1 MGRAASKA
9 RAAPVELGAMTTVSL
24 ADIQA
29 AAQRL
34 KGLAVETPL
43 IESPALNERLGGR
56 VFLKPETLQRAGA
69 FKFRGAYNR
78 LSQLTDEERSR
89 GVVAFSSGNHA
100 QGVALAAKLVG
111 CPALIVMPSDSP
123 AVKVEGT
130 RGFGAE
136 IRFYDRFTE
145 DRVAIADQI
154 AAERGCVVV
163 PSYDDPRI
171 IAGQGT
177 LGIEIVEQARALGV
191 TLDRVLSPV
200 GGGGLIAGTSTAV
213 KALSPS
219 TEVWGAEP
227 AGFDETRRSLE
238 SGRRETI
245 DKDARSFCD
254 ALLTPIP
261 GELTWSINQ
270 KNLAGIAA
278 VTDAEV
284 AEAMR
289 YAFSILKLVVEPG
302 GCVALTAA
310 LTGKVD
316 LKGKTAAIVLSGG
329 NVDPDLFARVLRGEL

>member
-1 MGRAASKA
+1 
-9 RAAPVELGAMTTVSL
+9 MTVTI

-29 AAQRL
+29 AAARL

-43 IESPALNERLGGR
+43 LENPALNARLGGR
-56 VFLKPETLQRAGA
+56 VFLKPETFQRAGA

-78 LSQLTDEERSR
+78 LSQLSDAEKAR

-100 QGVALAAKLVG
+100 QGVALAAKLLSV
-111 CPALIVMPSDSP
+111 PALIVMPSDSP
-123 AVKVEGT
+123 SVKVEGT
-130 RGFGAE
+130 RSFGAD

-163 PSYDDPRI
+163 PSYDDPHI

-177 LGIEIVEQARALGV
+177 VGLEIVAQAAALNAPLD
-191 TLDRVLSPV
+191 TLICCV

-213 KALSPS
+213 KALSPA
-219 TEVWGAEP
+219 TEIWGVEP

-245 DKDARSFCD
+245 DKDARSICD
-254 ALLTPIP
+254 ALLTPVP
-261 GELTWSINQ
+261 GDLTWPINQ
-270 KNLAGIAA
+270 KTLTGAVA

-289 YAFSILKLVVEPG
+289 YAFSTLKLVVEPG

-310 LTGKVD
+310 LTGKIDVA
-316 LKGKTAAIVLSGG
+316 GKTVAIVLSGG
-329 NVDPDLFARVLRGEL
+329 NVDPSLFAQVLSGQI

>member
-1 MGRAASKA
+1 
-9 RAAPVELGAMTTVSL
+9 MTVTL
-24 ADIQA
+24 ADIRA
-29 AAQRL
+29 AADRL
-34 KGLAVETPL
+34 QGQAVLTPL
-43 IESPALNERLGGR
+43 LESPALNERLGGR
-56 VFLKPETLQRAGA
+56 VLLKPETLQRAGA

-78 LSQLTDEERSR
+78 LSQLTAEERQR

-100 QGVALAAKLVG
+100 QGVALAARLVG

-123 AVKVEGT
+123 TVKVEGT

-145 DRVAIADQI
+145 DRVAIADEI

-163 PSYDDPRI
+163 PSYDDPHI

-177 LGIEIVEQARALGV
+177 LGLEIVEQATAAGASLD
-191 TLDRVLSPV
+191 TLICCV

-213 KALSPS
+213 KALSPA
-219 TEVWGAEP
+219 TAIWGVEP
-227 AGFDETRRSLE
+227 AGFDETRRSLA

-245 DKDARSFCD
+245 DKDARSICD

-261 GELTWSINQ
+261 GELTFPIIQ
-270 KNLAGIAA
+270 ANLAGIVA
-278 VTDAEV
+278 VSDAEV

-289 YAFSILKLVVEPG
+289 YAFSTLKLVVEPG

-310 LTGKVD
+310 LTGRID
-316 LKGKTAAIVLSGG
+316 LRGRTAAIVLSGG
-329 NVDPDLFARVLRGEL
+329 NVDPALFARVLAGEI

>member
-1 MGRAASKA
+1 
-9 RAAPVELGAMTTVSL
+9 MTHAL
-24 ADIQA
+24 AITLSDIESA
-29 AAQRL
+29 AARL
-34 KGLAVETPL
+34 AGLAVRTPL

-56 VFLKPETLQRAGA
+56 VLIKPETLQRAGA

-78 LSQLTDEERSR
+78 LSRLSDDERRR

-100 QGVALAAKLVG
+100 QGVALAAQLLG

-163 PSYDDPRI
+163 PSYDDPHI

-177 LGIEIVEQARALGV
+177 AGLEIIEQARELGV
-191 TLDRVLSPV
+191 ALDKVISPV
-200 GGGGLIAGTSTAV
+200 GGGGLIAGVSTAV
-213 KALSPS
+213 KALSPT

-227 AGFDETRRSLE
+227 AGFDETRRSLA
-238 SGRRETI
+238 SGQRETI
-245 DKDARSFCD
+245 DDGARSICD

-261 GELTWSINQ
+261 GELTWPINSR
-270 KNLAGIAA
+270 NLTGIVA

-289 YAFSILKLVVEPG
+289 YAFSTLKLVIEPG

-310 LTGKVD
+310 LTGKID
-316 LKGKTAAIVLSGG
+316 LKGQTAAIVCSGG
-329 NVDPDLFARVLRGEL
+329 NVDPALYARVLAGEI

>member
-1 MGRAASKA
+1 M
-9 RAAPVELGAMTTVSL
+9 TVSL

-29 AAQRL
+29 AAVRL
-34 KGLAVETPL
+34 KGSAVETPL
-43 IESPALNERLGGR
+43 IESPALNDRLGGR
-56 VFLKPETLQRAGA
+56 IFLKPETLQRAGA

-78 LSQLTDEERSR
+78 LSQLSDEEKAR

-100 QGVALAAKLVG
+100 QGVALAARLLGV
-111 CPALIVMPSDSP
+111 PALIVMPSDSP
-123 AVKVEGT
+123 SVKVEGT
-130 RGFGAE
+130 RGFGAD

-163 PSYDDPRI
+163 PSYDDPHI

-177 LGIEIVEQARALGV
+177 VGLEIVAQAAAQGA
-191 TLDRVLSPV
+191 TLDRLICCV

-213 KALSPS
+213 KALSPA
-219 TEVWGAEP
+219 TEIWGVEP

-245 DKDARSFCD
+245 DKDARSICD

-261 GELTWSINQ
+261 GDLSWPINQ
-270 KNLAGIAA
+270 KNLSGVVA

-289 YAFSILKLVVEPG
+289 YAFSTLKLVVEPG

-316 LKGKTAAIVLSGG
+316 VAGKTVAIVLSGG
-329 NVDPDLFARVLRGEL
+329 NVDPGLFAQVLGGQI

>member
-1 MGRAASKA
+1 MSIT
-9 RAAPVELGAMTTVSL
+9 LS
-24 ADIQA
+24 DIQA

-78 LSQLTDEERSR
+78 LFQLTDDEKTR

-100 QGVALAAKLVG
+100 QGVALAAQLIG

-130 RGFGAE
+130 RSYGAE

-145 DRVAIADQI
+145 DRIAIADQI

-163 PSYDDPRI
+163 PSYDDPHI

-177 LGIEIVEQARALGV
+177 LGIEIVEQAAARGARLD
-191 TLDRVLSPV
+191 TLVCCV

-213 KALSPS
+213 KALSPT
-219 TEVWGAEP
+219 TEVWGVEP

-238 SGRRETI
+238 SGQRETI

-261 GELTWSINQ
+261 GELTWPINQ
-270 KNLAGIAA
+270 RNLVGGVA
-278 VTDAEV
+278 VTDPEV
-284 AEAMR
+284 ADAMR
-289 YAFSILKLVVEPG
+289 YAFSVLKLVVEPG
-302 GCVALTAA
+302 GCVALAAA
-310 LTGKVD
+310 LAGKVD

-329 NVDPDLFARVLRGEL
+329 NVDPDLFARVLSGQI

>member
-1 MGRAASKA
+1 M
-9 RAAPVELGAMTTVSL
+9 TVSL

-29 AAQRL
+29 AAVRL

-56 VFLKPETLQRAGA
+56 IFLKPETLQRAGA

-78 LSQLTDEERSR
+78 LSQLTDEEKSR

-123 AVKVEGT
+123 SVKVEGT

-145 DRVAIADQI
+145 DRIAIADQI

-163 PSYDDPRI
+163 PSYDDPHI

-177 LGIEIVEQARALGV
+177 VGLEIVAQAAAQGA
-191 TLDRVLSPV
+191 TLDSLICCV

-213 KALSPS
+213 KALSPA
-219 TEVWGAEP
+219 TEIWGVEP

-238 SGRRETI
+238 SGQRETI
-245 DKDARSFCD
+245 DKDARSICD

-261 GELTWSINQ
+261 GDLTWPINQ
-270 KNLAGIAA
+270 KNLSGAVA

-289 YAFSILKLVVEPG
+289 YAFSALKLVVEPG

-316 LKGKTAAIVLSGG
+316 VAGKTVAIILSGANVDPGLFAKVLSG
-329 NVDPDLFARVLRGEL
+329 EI

>member
-1 MGRAASKA
+1 MSIALS
-9 RAAPVELGAMTTVSL
+9 
-24 ADIQA
+24 DIQA
-29 AAQRL
+29 AAARL
-34 KGLAVETPL
+34 EGQAVRTPL

-56 VFLKPETLQRAGA
+56 VLIKPETLQRAGA

-78 LSQLTDEERSR
+78 LSQLTDDERKR

-100 QGVALAAKLVG
+100 QGVALAAQLLG

-145 DRVAIADQI
+145 DRIAIADQI

-163 PSYDDPRI
+163 PSYDDPHI

-177 LGIEIVEQARALGV
+177 VGLEIVEQARALGV
-191 TLDRVLSPV
+191 ELDKVLSPV
-200 GGGGLIAGTSTAV
+200 GGGGLIAGVSTAV
-213 KALSPS
+213 KALSPA

-227 AGFDETRRSLE
+227 AGFDETRRSLA
-238 SGRRETI
+238 SGKRETI
-245 DKDARSFCD
+245 DPDARSICD

-261 GELTWSINQ
+261 GELTWPINS
-270 KNLAGIAA
+270 KTLSGVVA

-289 YAFSILKLVVEPG
+289 YAFSVLKLVIEPG

-310 LTGKVD
+310 LTGKID
-316 LKGKTAAIVLSGG
+316 LKGQTAAIVCSGG
-329 NVDPDLFARVLRGEL
+329 NVDPALFARVLGGEI

>member
-1 MGRAASKA
+1 
-9 RAAPVELGAMTTVSL
+9 MTISL

-29 AAQRL
+29 AAGRL

-56 VFLKPETLQRAGA
+56 IFLKPETLQRAGA

-78 LSQLTDEERSR
+78 LSQLSDAEKAR

-100 QGVALAAKLVG
+100 QGVALAAKLLEI
-111 CPALIVMPSDSP
+111 PALIVMPSDSP
-123 AVKVEGT
+123 AVKVAGT
-130 RGFGAE
+130 KGFGAE

-154 AAERGCVVV
+154 AAERGCTVV
-163 PSYDDPRI
+163 PSYDDPHI

-191 TLDRVLSPV
+191 ELDRVLSPV

-213 KALSPS
+213 KGLSPS

-238 SGRRETI
+238 SGQRETI
-245 DKDARSFCD
+245 DKDARSICD

-261 GELTWSINQ
+261 GELTWPINS
-270 KNLAGIAA
+270 KTLSGVAA

-289 YAFSILKLVVEPG
+289 YAFGVLKLVVEPG

-310 LTGKVD
+310 LTGKID
-316 LKGKTAAIVLSGG
+316 LKDKTAAIVLSGG
-329 NVDPDLFARVLRGEL
+329 NVDPGLFASILKGEI

>member
-1 MGRAASKA
+1 
-9 RAAPVELGAMTTVSL
+9 
-24 ADIQA
+24 
-29 AAQRL
+29 
-34 KGLAVETPL
+34 
-43 IESPALNERLGGR
+43 
-56 VFLKPETLQRAGA
+56 
-69 FKFRGAYNR
+69 
-78 LSQLTDEERSR
+78 
-89 GVVAFSSGNHA
+89 VVAFSSGNHA

-123 AVKVEGT
+123 SVKVEGT
-130 RGFGAE
+130 RSFGAE

-145 DRVAIADQI
+145 DRIAIADQI

-163 PSYDDPRI
+163 PSYDDPHI

-177 LGIEIVEQARALGV
+177 VGLEIVAQAAARGAS
-191 TLDRVLSPV
+191 LDILICCV

-213 KALSPS
+213 KALSPA
-219 TEVWGAEP
+219 TEIWGVEP

-238 SGRRETI
+238 SGQRETI
-245 DKDARSFCD
+245 DKAARSICD

-261 GELTWSINQ
+261 GDLTWPINQ
-270 KNLAGIAA
+270 KNLAGAVA

-289 YAFSILKLVVEPG
+289 YAFSTLKLVVEPG

-316 LKGKTAAIVLSGG
+316 VKGKTVAIVLSGG
-329 NVDPDLFARVLRGEL
+329 NVDPGLFAQVLSGQI

>member
-1 MGRAASKA
+1 
-9 RAAPVELGAMTTVSL
+9 MTIAL

-29 AAQRL
+29 AAERL
-34 KGLAVETPL
+34 KGLAVQTPL
-43 IESPALNERLGGR
+43 IENPALNERLGGR

-78 LSQLTDEERSR
+78 LSQLSDAEKAR

-100 QGVALAAKLVG
+100 QGVALAARLLGV
-111 CPALIVMPSDSP
+111 PALIVMPADAP
-123 AVKVEGT
+123 AVKVEAT
-130 RGFGAE
+130 KGFGAE

-154 AAERGCVVV
+154 AAERGCTVV
-163 PSYDDPRI
+163 PSYDDPHI
-171 IAGQGT
+171 IAGQGV
-177 LGIEIVEQARALGV
+177 LGIEIVEQARAKGAE
-191 TLDRVLSPV
+191 LDRVISPI

-227 AGFDETRRSLE
+227 AGFDDTRRSLE
-238 SGRRETI
+238 SGQRESV
-245 DKDARSFCD
+245 DPNARSFCD
-254 ALLTPIP
+254 ALLADKPGALTFPINATT
-261 GELTWSINQ
+261 LT
-270 KNLAGIAA
+270 GVAA

-289 YAFSILKLVVEPG
+289 YAFSVLKLVVEPG

-310 LTGKVD
+310 LTGKID

-329 NVDPDLFARVLRGEL
+329 NVDPGLFAQVLRGEL

>member
-1 MGRAASKA
+1 MSIT
-9 RAAPVELGAMTTVSL
+9 LT
-24 ADIQA
+24 DIQA
-29 AAQRL
+29 AADRIRGQ
-34 KGLAVETPL
+34 AVETPL
-43 IESPALNERLGGR
+43 IESPALNARLGGQ

-78 LSQLTDEERSR
+78 LSQLTAEERRR

-100 QGVALAAKLVG
+100 QGVALAAQLVG

-123 AVKVEGT
+123 EVKVEGT

-163 PSYDDPRI
+163 PSYDDPHI

-177 LGIEIVEQARALGV
+177 LGLEIVEQATAAGASLD
-191 TLDRVLSPV
+191 TLICCV

-213 KALSPS
+213 KALSPD
-219 TEVWGAEP
+219 TAIWGVEP
-227 AGFDETRRSLE
+227 AGFDETRRSLD

-245 DKDARSFCD
+245 DPEARSICD

-261 GELTWSINQ
+261 GELTFPINQ
-270 KNLAGIAA
+270 ANLAGIVA
-278 VTDAEV
+278 VTDGEV

-289 YAFSILKLVVEPG
+289 YAFSVLKLVVEPG
-302 GCVALTAA
+302 GCVALAAA
-310 LTGKVD
+310 LAGKVD
-316 LKGKTAAIVLSGG
+316 LKGQTAAIVLSGG
-329 NVDPDLFARVLRGEL
+329 NVDPDLFARVLAGEI

>member
-1 MGRAASKA
+1 MASTLILPTFSDVEDAARRLA
-9 RAAPVELGAMTTVSL
+9 GHAVVTPIVSC
-24 ADIQA
+24 A
-29 AAQRL
+29 
-34 KGLAVETPL
+34 
-43 IESPALNERLGGR
+43 ALNEACGGT
-56 VFLKPETLQRAGA
+56 VWVKAEVLQRTGS

-78 LSQLTDEERSR
+78 LCRLDEDQRRR

-123 AVKVEGT
+123 SVKVEGT

-163 PSYDDPRI
+163 PSYDDPHI

-177 LGIEIVEQARALGV
+177 VGLEIVAQAAAQGAALDS
-191 TLDRVLSPV
+191 LICCV

-213 KALSPS
+213 KALSPA
-219 TEVWGAEP
+219 TEVWGVEP

-238 SGRRETI
+238 SGQRETI
-245 DKDARSFCD
+245 DKDARSICD

-261 GELTWSINQ
+261 GDLTWPINQ
-270 KNLAGIAA
+270 KTLSGVVA

-289 YAFSILKLVVEPG
+289 YAFSTLKLVVEPG

-316 LKGKTAAIVLSGG
+316 VAGKTVAIVLSGG
-329 NVDPDLFARVLRGEL
+329 NVDPGLFAQVLSGQI

>member
-1 MGRAASKA
+1 
-9 RAAPVELGAMTTVSL
+9 MTVTI

-29 AAQRL
+29 AAARL

-43 IESPALNERLGGR
+43 LESPALNARLGGR

-78 LSQLTDEERSR
+78 LSQLSDDEKAR

-100 QGVALAAKLVG
+100 QGVALAAKLLGV
-111 CPALIVMPSDSP
+111 PALIVMPSDSP
-123 AVKVEGT
+123 SVKVEGT

-145 DRVAIADQI
+145 DRIAIAEQI
-154 AAERGCVVV
+154 ASERGCVVV
-163 PSYDDPRI
+163 PSYDDPHI

-177 LGIEIVEQARALGV
+177 VGLEIVAQAAAQGARLD
-191 TLDRVLSPV
+191 TLICCV

-213 KALSPS
+213 KALSPA
-219 TEVWGAEP
+219 TEIWGVEP

-245 DKDARSFCD
+245 DKDARSICD

-261 GELTWSINQ
+261 GDLTWPINQ
-270 KNLAGIAA
+270 KTLTGAVA

-289 YAFSILKLVVEPG
+289 YAFSTLKLVVEPG

-310 LTGKVD
+310 LMGKVD
-316 LKGKTAAIVLSGG
+316 VAGKTVAIVLSGG
-329 NVDPDLFARVLRGEL
+329 NVDPGLFAQVLSGQI